1 MHIQAGEMVERDS
14 ITFTDIFPLEE
25 MR

>member
-14 ITFTDIFPLEE
+14 FAFTDIFPLEE

>member
-14 ITFTDIFPLEE
+14 IAFTDIFPLEE